1 MSDQPSIRQAIEA
14 LLDPTRPFPPKLL
27 YVLSDLDHEETRQLR
42 GIWKTIPTARRR
54 NLLEDL
60 AELAEH
66 DLVLMFEQV
75 GLIGLEDEDD
85 GVVVRA
91 IDLLFE
97 ADDKHLPD
105 KLLSLLKAQDRDELV
120 RAAAANA
127 LGPYVYQGECEELPE
142 DLLDRIETALLIATR
157 RDPSDLVRRRAL
169 EAVSFSSNPEVSAL
183 IHQAAASDDIQWLET
198 ALFAMGRS
206 ANEIWKSDVLAN
218 LDHEELSVRLQAVH
232 AVGGLMLEE
241 ARPCLVKLLKQ
252 KHLASDLRKEA
263 IWSLGEIGGEQVVE
277 LLEALLDNADD
288 DEEYMLLEEAI
299 DKANLVNETSNF
311 ELLKVDESDQ
321 DHQDH
326 SHNLEEDEDDLPEDD
341 FDDEEWNRYV
351 DEDDLA
357 DEEDEE
363 SYDFED
369 PFEDEDDEDL
379 GF

>member
-1 MSDQPSIRQAIEA
+1 MPS
-14 LLDPTRPFPPKLL
+14 
-27 YVLSDLDHEETRQLR
+27 
-42 GIWKTIPTARRR
+42 
-54 NLLEDL
+54 
-60 AELAEH
+60 
-66 DLVLMFEQV
+66 
-75 GLIGLEDEDD
+75 
-85 GVVVRA
+85 
-91 IDLLFE
+91 
-97 ADDKHLPD
+97 
-105 KLLSLLKAQDRDELV
+105 
-120 RAAAANA
+120 
-127 LGPYVYQGECEELPE
+127 
-142 DLLDRIETALLIATR
+142 
-157 RDPSDLVRRRAL
+157 
-169 EAVSFSSNPEVSAL
+169 
-183 IHQAAASDDIQWLET
+183 AASC
-198 ALFAMGRS
+198 S
-206 ANEIWKSDVLAN
+206 K
-218 LDHEELSVRLQAVH
+218 
-232 AVGGLMLEE
+232 E

-369 PFEDEDDEDL
+369 PLKTRMTKIWGSEPLACSCLKVNLNTRAFACRHFRACS
-379 GF
+379 GGGVPFSPANKPAACC